1 MGKFH
6 LISTF
11 LHSYDIYLRNSSWYQ
26 NFHEPLYVFVL
37 YPAYSMY
44 IHIRTNL
51 NLILLSIWNVH
62 IETILTFWLLYKNNW
77 SLFESWNFQGFWVTF
92 NYRCRSDH
100 RFPKLSRRKS
110 LGQSLV
116 VKRLCSTT
124 DEKSWARWIFYLRR
138 GDIFRHEWSVGDTWE
153 IYEMTW

>member
-1 MGKFH
+1 MTFTCEIVLDIKIFTSPYMYLYYTLHILYTYQNQFKLDLIFH
-6 LISTF
+6 LKCTHRNYTF
-11 LHSYDIYLRNSSWYQ
+11 
-26 NFHEPLYVFVL
+26 
-37 YPAYSMY
+37 
-44 IHIRTNL
+44 
-51 NLILLSIWNVH
+51 
-62 IETILTFWLLYKNNW
+62 TFWLLYKNNW

-138 GDIFRHEWSVGDTWE
+138 WDIFRHEWSVGDTWE